1 MLLLKYSVGGCR
13 WGGSGRQA
21 AVTAGEEE
29 DGVGSHSVSLRTR
42 DGPRSVVWQHSV
54 RKARPPL
61 LLLRDWHKIQFK
73 RKHWN
78 FSHSLP
84 RLGMSCTNPYFVSK
98 EPVRWFK
105 FLTEIQEISCIFDGD
120 YIKGDLSHK
129 MKVNM
134 KTRSREGSVTGSI
147 VISQLVKVINFVF
160 LSLWNI

>member
-1 MLLLKYSVGGCR
+1 MGAGEVVVGGR
-13 WGGSGRQA
+13 LQWLQGRRRMVWGL
-21 AVTAGEEE
+21 TP
-29 DGVGSHSVSLRTR
+29 SHSVLGTDPGQLCDNTPS
-42 DGPRSVVWQHSV
+42 G
-54 RKARPPL
+54 RPGLPL
-61 LLLRDWHKIQFK
+61 LLIRDWHKIQFK